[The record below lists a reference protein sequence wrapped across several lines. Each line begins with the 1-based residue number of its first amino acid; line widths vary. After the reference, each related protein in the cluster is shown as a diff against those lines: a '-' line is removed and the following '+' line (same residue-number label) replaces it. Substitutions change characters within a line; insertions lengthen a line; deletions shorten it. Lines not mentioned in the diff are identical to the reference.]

1 MRLDATEE
9 RIREVEDFVRDVIPA
24 PEREMIVS
32 ELGLNPDWS
41 AAYTTNSGQQ
51 DAVIRLQLTRGRS
64 RSAQEWASE
73 LRRRFAEEPAFAD
86 LRADFDTGGMISTA
100 LNMGASSPIDIELE
114 GGSADESLRAAR
126 EVRDLV
132 APVAGTAD
140 VRVHQRAD
148 APYMVLDVDRA
159 KAAELGLSA
168 EDVVL
173 QVVVAMNSSVSVN
186 RNFWIDSR
194 SGNQYFVGVQYPED
208 VDRTLD
214 DVLSLPV
221 KGPMQPSGINLG
233 SVVTPRRTDGAVEIN
248 HSGLRRVANV
258 MVNVEGRDLASV
270 AADIE
275 RAIAGIDLPAGMRV
289 TLKGEYGRMNE
300 SFSML
305 ALGLGL
311 AALLVYLLQV
321 TLFRSWVGPGVIMLT
336 VPLGFIGVA
345 WMLWLTGT
353 TLNVQS
359 LIGAIFLVGVAV
371 NNGVLLV
378 EFANTRR
385 LEGADAATAIR
396 EAAATRF
403 RPILMTFLAT
413 VLALVPMAIG
423 IGRGHEANIPLA
435 RAVVGGMVSSTFLT
449 LFMVPVMYV
458 LLVRR
463 VRPMIDLD
471 AEMAAPLAETGKAHA

>member
-1 MRLDATEE
+1 
-9 RIREVEDFVRDVIPA
+9 
-24 PEREMIVS
+24 
-32 ELGLNPDWS
+32 
-41 AAYTTNSGQQ
+41 
-51 DAVIRLQLTRGRS
+51 
-64 RSAQEWASE
+64 
-73 LRRRFAEEPAFAD
+73 
-86 LRADFDTGGMISTA
+86 
-100 LNMGASSPIDIELE
+100 
-114 GGSADESLRAAR
+114 
-126 EVRDLV
+126 
-132 APVAGTAD
+132 
-140 VRVHQRAD
+140 
-148 APYMVLDVDRA
+148 
-159 KAAELGLSA
+159 
-168 EDVVL
+168 
-173 QVVVAMNSSVSVN
+173 
-186 RNFWIDSR
+186 
-194 SGNQYFVGVQYPED
+194 
-208 VDRTLD
+208 
-214 DVLSLPV
+214 
-221 KGPMQPSGINLG
+221 
-233 SVVTPRRTDGAVEIN
+233 VVTPRRADGAVEIN

-258 MVNVEGRDLASV
+258 MVNVAGRDLASV
-270 AADIE
+270 ASDVE
-275 RAIAGIDLPAGMRV
+275 RAIAGVELPPGMRI

-300 SFSML
+300 SFSQL

-345 WMLWLTGT
+345 WMLRLTGT

-378 EFANTRR
+378 DFANARR

-413 VLALVPMAIG
+413 VLALVPMAVG

-471 AEMAAPLAETGKAHA
+471 AEMAAPLADTAKAHP